1 MELSAED
8 VDFQHT
14 NLGAKTSFLLDKL
27 VAKENLNTLILNLY
41 PGNKGYSLAFKGD
54 VEVIDVANHMMDCN
68 PQTRKALAAPKEKI
82 QETIRW
88 PYEEEDLL
96 ECIDNETLPLVLVD
110 LFQTKCPNLF
120 YSGCVIVEVRDYRQS
135 FPIYTCDTYHV
146 LLRPTNQTLIADVNS
161 LTSVGQWTHEE
172 KLALESQLVLAT
184 AEPLCLDPNPAIG
197 IHVINS
203 QHQRRMF
210 NTKDIRRKTKKFT
223 QVSINRKRKT
233 DQFTHHYGLD
243 LYDYMSR
250 FRQRSRHMKVTPSTT
265 TSANALSSSSFTN
278 SMAFRLHQ
286 QQKKTADGMSSAV
299 QQPPVPSPYL
309 GFPPLTPPTE
319 VNVHKFARAYE
330 RPKETKDCMPQLIEQ
345 YILETDH
352 METNQRGRVYYIKL
366 SIFQRPANNEYLGEL
381 YVDKDYREDVRNGE
395 ACQFT
400 LGTRANANKYIQ
412 QFSEIITE
420 EGRLRVKITHLVPGQ
435 PPRVTCTAGVQLSPD
450 TPSGQERLHGSPAR
464 KKMKKSKKVLKNES
478 PERKQ
483 RTDTGNK
490 NSNFH
495 IFDKLRELYMELSA
509 EDVDFQH
516 TNLGAKTSFL
526 LDKLVA
532 KENLNTLILNLYPG
546 NKGYSL
552 AFKGD
557 VEVIDVANH
566 MMDCNPQTRK
576 ALAAPKER
584 FRKQYGG
591 LMRRRISSSVSTM
604 RHCPSCLSTSF
615 KPSVLISSTLDVRD
629 YRQSFPI
636 YTCDTYH
643 VLLRPTNQTLIA
655 DVNSLTS
662 VGQWTHEEK
671 LALESQLVLAT
682 AEPLCLDP
690 NPAIGIHVI
699 NSQHQRRMFN
709 TKDIR
714 RKTKKFTQVSINRKR
729 KTDQFTHHYGLD
741 LYDYMSRFR
750 QRSRHMK
757 VTPSTT
763 TSANA
768 LSSSSFTNSMAFRL
782 HQQQKKTADGMSS
795 AVQQPPV
802 PSPYLG
808 FPPLTPPTEV
818 NVHKFARAYERPKET
833 KDCMPQLIEQYI
845 LETDHMETNQRGRVY
860 YIKLS
865 IFQRPANNEY
875 LGELYVDKDYREDVR
890 NGEACQFTLGTRAN
904 ANKYIQQFSE
914 IITEE
919 GRLRVKITHLVPGQP
934 PRVTCTAGV
943 QETPI
948 NHRQPQQQQQQQQL
962 QQLQQQQQPQQTIT
976 QFPPATYAND
986 GGSGNATE
994 QPAPVPQQL
1003 PAAPVMTPQQV
1014 TQQQLPT
1021 AAPSGS
1027 IMVFQQPGG
1036 VSNFLPIRQNI
1047 LPSEMGVSLQG
1058 RTHQVVPIAAK
1069 PTLANPTINA
1079 IVTNL
1084 ISSSEASQGTVAGEL
1099 YGQSPSKS
1107 SNNSTIINLL
1117 NSAPAA
1123 MNISNVNSFLSPP
1136 AYKELTGAPDGAEKH
1151 KQPGTKVAPVK
1162 VEKDINSLHQQHIKL
1177 QAHPIPST
1185 LVSQLVSP
1193 PLTVTTSE
1201 LDLKRTPTAVAIAGG
1216 ATLKRPAQQQLL
1228 IASNSCN
1235 KISLKPQPNH
1245 GPQKI
1250 SKLSF
1255 PVTELTGLLTTP
1267 ATPQEIPATVAFAQP
1282 KQFVTGDIQLTAR
1295 NLHQSLQSP
1304 PTASPLVS
1312 SPSTLPQQTT
1322 TTLNLQGISLSSLQ
1336 NAMATIPGTFQ
1347 NVQIQIPGLAQSL
1360 SLPIGGAGTT
1370 FATST
1375 SQATGLL
1382 VNTVHSGTLS
1392 SIPGSGTQTVVL
1404 TNSATDSGASMLSLP
1419 VAHVVT
1425 TGLKGIN
1432 HPNLRSNLAATAST
1446 SGQTVTNAAAPSI
1459 QLFSTLMQSGV
1470 PLSLAP
1476 AGTATVKQK
1485 PIIISEQQ
1493 ATVAQQKQQVLN
1505 SVKKIATTSNA
1516 LHANAIQQASINAG
1530 QLVLPAQNLQL
1541 KFHKQPTVAAFDA
1554 GGGNQQQ
1561 MVVSPATQRHP
1572 NTEEQAARKPTPQ
1585 KINPKLQQS
1594 AKTKKNTNPNHDRNA
1609 GVMPLDVGDTMRW
1622 KRGCLSWWMRR
1633 ESQQKP
1639 NHNRTTRNEMSM
1651 YV

>member
-1 MELSAED
+1 MESKNLAHENFKYPDAVSVNFNGVTTLMELSPDTPSGQERLHGSPARKKMKKSKKVLKNESPERKQRTDTGNKNSNFHIFDKLRELYMELSAED

-309 GFPPLTPPTE
+309 GFPPLTPP
-319 VNVHKFARAYE
+319 A
-330 RPKETKDCMPQLIEQ
+330 
-345 YILETDH
+345 
-352 METNQRGRVYYIKL
+352 
-366 SIFQRPANNEYLGEL
+366 
-381 YVDKDYREDVRNGE
+381 
-395 ACQFT
+395 
-400 LGTRANANKYIQ
+400 
-412 QFSEIITE
+412 
-420 EGRLRVKITHLVPGQ
+420 
-435 PPRVTCTAGVQLSPD
+435 
-450 TPSGQERLHGSPAR
+450 
-464 KKMKKSKKVLKNES
+464 
-478 PERKQ
+478 
-483 RTDTGNK
+483 
-490 NSNFH
+490 
-495 IFDKLRELYMELSA
+495 
-509 EDVDFQH
+509 
-516 TNLGAKTSFL
+516 
-526 LDKLVA
+526 
-532 KENLNTLILNLYPG
+532 
-546 NKGYSL
+546 
-552 AFKGD
+552 
-557 VEVIDVANH
+557 
-566 MMDCNPQTRK
+566 
-576 ALAAPKER
+576 
-584 FRKQYGG
+584 
-591 LMRRRISSSVSTM
+591 
-604 RHCPSCLSTSF
+604 
-615 KPSVLISSTLDVRD
+615 
-629 YRQSFPI
+629 
-636 YTCDTYH
+636 
-643 VLLRPTNQTLIA
+643 
-655 DVNSLTS
+655 
-662 VGQWTHEEK
+662 
-671 LALESQLVLAT
+671 
-682 AEPLCLDP
+682 
-690 NPAIGIHVI
+690 
-699 NSQHQRRMFN
+699 
-709 TKDIR
+709 
-714 RKTKKFTQVSINRKR
+714 
-729 KTDQFTHHYGLD
+729 
-741 LYDYMSRFR
+741 
-750 QRSRHMK
+750 
-757 VTPSTT
+757 
-763 TSANA
+763 
-768 LSSSSFTNSMAFRL
+768 
-782 HQQQKKTADGMSS
+782 
-795 AVQQPPV
+795 
-802 PSPYLG
+802 
-808 FPPLTPPTEV
+808 EV

-948 NHRQPQQQQQQQQL
+948 NHRQPQQQQQQQLQ

-1014 TQQQLPT
+1014 SQQQLPT

-1084 ISSSEASQGTVAGEL
+1084 ISSSEASQGTVGGEL

-1419 VAHVVT
+1419 VA
-1425 TGLKGIN
+1425 
-1432 HPNLRSNLAATAST
+1432 ATAST

-1561 MVVSPATQRHP
+1561 MVVSPVAQGVP
-1572 NTEEQAARKPTPQ
+1572 KSDDQAAGQPTFEE
-1585 KINPKLQQS
+1585 IY
-1594 AKTKKNTNPNHDRNA
+1594 PN
-1609 GVMPLDVGDTMRW
+1609 L
-1622 KRGCLSWWMRR
+1622 
-1633 ESQQKP
+1633 
-1639 NHNRTTRNEMSM
+1639 
-1651 YV
+1651 

>member
-1 MELSAED
+1 MESKNLAHENFKYPDAVSVNFNGVTTLMELSPDTPSGQERLHGSPARKKMKKSKKVLKNESPERKQRTDTGNKNSNFHIFDKLRELYMELSAED

-309 GFPPLTPPTE
+309 GFPPLTPP
-319 VNVHKFARAYE
+319 A
-330 RPKETKDCMPQLIEQ
+330 
-345 YILETDH
+345 
-352 METNQRGRVYYIKL
+352 
-366 SIFQRPANNEYLGEL
+366 
-381 YVDKDYREDVRNGE
+381 
-395 ACQFT
+395 
-400 LGTRANANKYIQ
+400 
-412 QFSEIITE
+412 
-420 EGRLRVKITHLVPGQ
+420 
-435 PPRVTCTAGVQLSPD
+435 
-450 TPSGQERLHGSPAR
+450 
-464 KKMKKSKKVLKNES
+464 
-478 PERKQ
+478 
-483 RTDTGNK
+483 
-490 NSNFH
+490 
-495 IFDKLRELYMELSA
+495 
-509 EDVDFQH
+509 
-516 TNLGAKTSFL
+516 
-526 LDKLVA
+526 
-532 KENLNTLILNLYPG
+532 
-546 NKGYSL
+546 
-552 AFKGD
+552 
-557 VEVIDVANH
+557 
-566 MMDCNPQTRK
+566 
-576 ALAAPKER
+576 
-584 FRKQYGG
+584 
-591 LMRRRISSSVSTM
+591 
-604 RHCPSCLSTSF
+604 
-615 KPSVLISSTLDVRD
+615 
-629 YRQSFPI
+629 
-636 YTCDTYH
+636 
-643 VLLRPTNQTLIA
+643 
-655 DVNSLTS
+655 
-662 VGQWTHEEK
+662 
-671 LALESQLVLAT
+671 
-682 AEPLCLDP
+682 
-690 NPAIGIHVI
+690 
-699 NSQHQRRMFN
+699 
-709 TKDIR
+709 
-714 RKTKKFTQVSINRKR
+714 
-729 KTDQFTHHYGLD
+729 
-741 LYDYMSRFR
+741 
-750 QRSRHMK
+750 
-757 VTPSTT
+757 
-763 TSANA
+763 
-768 LSSSSFTNSMAFRL
+768 
-782 HQQQKKTADGMSS
+782 
-795 AVQQPPV
+795 
-802 PSPYLG
+802 
-808 FPPLTPPTEV
+808 EV

-948 NHRQPQQQQQQQQL
+948 NHRQPQQQQQQQLQ

-1014 TQQQLPT
+1014 SQQQLPT

-1084 ISSSEASQGTVAGEL
+1084 ISSSEASQGTVGGEL

-1419 VAHVVT
+1419 V
-1425 TGLKGIN
+1425 G
-1432 HPNLRSNLAATAST
+1432 
-1446 SGQTVTNAAAPSI
+1446 
-1459 QLFSTLMQSGV
+1459 
-1470 PLSLAP
+1470 
-1476 AGTATVKQK
+1476 
-1485 PIIISEQQ
+1485 
-1493 ATVAQQKQQVLN
+1493 
-1505 SVKKIATTSNA
+1505 
-1516 LHANAIQQASINAG
+1516 INAG

-1561 MVVSPATQRHP
+1561 MVVSPVAQGVP
-1572 NTEEQAARKPTPQ
+1572 KSDDQAAGQPTFEE
-1585 KINPKLQQS
+1585 IY
-1594 AKTKKNTNPNHDRNA
+1594 PN
-1609 GVMPLDVGDTMRW
+1609 L
-1622 KRGCLSWWMRR
+1622 
-1633 ESQQKP
+1633 
-1639 NHNRTTRNEMSM
+1639 
-1651 YV
+1651 